1 MSTARGRA
9 QGTTQ
14 GIVVIDAYKAAF
26 RRLRSIFVVVALFS
40 SIINVLMLTGSIYML
55 QVYDRV
61 LSSGSVPTLVGLF
74 SIVVV
79 LYVFLAYYDYL
90 RSHTL
95 GQAAIRL
102 DRLTS
107 APTILAW
114 IKSGLDKQAGAP
126 KGAQPLRDLETV
138 RGFFSGPTISALF
151 DVPFVP
157 LYLFI
162 LFAIHPYL
170 GWLTIAGSA
179 VVAVLAVTGWLASRG
194 SIGRSMALEGMER
207 EFSDWS
213 RREAE
218 VIHAMGMERAI
229 SQRWLEIHQATL
241 FAGQNGRQFAQLL
254 TSVSK
259 AFRMLLQSAI
269 LTMGAYLV
277 LKGEMSGG
285 MIIASSILSGRAL
298 GPMDQIIGQWRSIGR
313 AAEAHRR
320 LQAFFADSLAE
331 KQVMDLPKISGQLS
345 VSGLTKLA
353 PARAGGER
361 GRILSQIS
369 FSLEP
374 GDALGVIGNSAAG
387 KSTLARVL
395 IGAAKAE
402 AGDVRLDGATLDQF
416 DPITLGAQIGYLPQ
430 AVSML
435 PGTIR
440 DNIARF
446 DAQARS
452 AEVIAAAQL
461 AGVHE
466 MILGLPEGY
475 GTQMGGVDAPLSGGQ
490 LQRLGLAR
498 ALYGMPKLVVLDEPN
513 SNLDAEGDNA
523 LSQAILALRD
533 AGSVVIVMAHRP
545 SAISAVNKV
554 MILHAGA
561 IARFGDK
568 ADILVP
574 ANAEPRQLSAPQK
587 DIGLQDTGRATGR
600 GAQDVIVFPPP
611 IPIAIFD
618 TEGHI
623 GPQRP
628 GAGQTSPAHLEMA
641 ANTEFVSKHAQLFKI
656 ARSLEIQ
663 A

>member
-1 MSTARGRA
+1 
-9 QGTTQ
+9 
-14 GIVVIDAYKAAF
+14 
-26 RRLRSIFVVVALFS
+26 
-40 SIINVLMLTGSIYML
+40 
-55 QVYDRV
+55 
-61 LSSGSVPTLVGLF
+61 
-74 SIVVV
+74 
-79 LYVFLAYYDYL
+79 
-90 RSHTL
+90 
-95 GQAAIRL
+95 
-102 DRLTS
+102 
-107 APTILAW
+107 
-114 IKSGLDKQAGAP
+114 
-126 KGAQPLRDLETV
+126 
-138 RGFFSGPTISALF
+138 
-151 DVPFVP
+151 
-157 LYLFI
+157 
-162 LFAIHPYL
+162 
-170 GWLTIAGSA
+170 
-179 VVAVLAVTGWLASRG
+179 
-194 SIGRSMALEGMER
+194 
-207 EFSDWS
+207 
-213 RREAE
+213 
-218 VIHAMGMERAI
+218 
-229 SQRWLEIHQATL
+229 
-241 FAGQNGRQFAQLL
+241 
-254 TSVSK
+254 
-259 AFRMLLQSAI
+259 
-269 LTMGAYLV
+269 
-277 LKGEMSGG
+277 
-285 MIIASSILSGRAL
+285 
-298 GPMDQIIGQWRSIGR
+298 
-313 AAEAHRR
+313 
-320 LQAFFADSLAE
+320 
-331 KQVMDLPKISGQLS
+331 MDLPKISGQLT

-369 FSLEP
+369 FSLQP

-416 DPITLGAQIGYLPQ
+416 DPTALGAQIGYLPQ

-452 AEVIAAAQL
+452 ADVIAAAQL

-475 GTQMGGVDAPLSGGQ
+475 GTQMGGADAPLSGGQ

-513 SNLDAEGDNA
+513 SNLDAEGDTA

-545 SAISAVNKV
+545 SAISSVNKV

-574 ANAEPRQLSAPQK
+574 ANAEPRPVPALQK
-587 DIGLQDTGRATGR
+587 DMSRATGR
-600 GAQDVIVFPPP
+600 ESQDVITFPPP

-641 ANTEFVSKHAQLFKI
+641 ANTEFVSKRAQLFKI